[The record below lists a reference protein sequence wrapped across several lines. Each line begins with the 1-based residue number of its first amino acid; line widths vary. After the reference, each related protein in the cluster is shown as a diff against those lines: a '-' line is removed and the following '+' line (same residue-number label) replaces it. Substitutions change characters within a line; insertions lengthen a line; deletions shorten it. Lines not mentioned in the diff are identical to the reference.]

1 MFRCVPDK
9 EFFCLVLS
17 YFNIKPDMRIVSHGS
32 SDSLTVSKSLRDLQC
47 VFPRGFLRRAWRD
60 YSHVCIQK
68 LFNGFGTAASN
79 LINICIQFVRCN
91 FTKNTSLVRY
101 HVDHPLGDDDKLFVA
116 IEY

>member
-32 SDSLTVSKSLRDLQC
+32 SDSLTVSKGLRDLQC